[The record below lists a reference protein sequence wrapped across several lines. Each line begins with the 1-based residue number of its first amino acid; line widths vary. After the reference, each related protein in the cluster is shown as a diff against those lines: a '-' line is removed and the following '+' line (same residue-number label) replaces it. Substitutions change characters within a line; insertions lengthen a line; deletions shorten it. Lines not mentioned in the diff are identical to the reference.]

1 MQLSLAGRPDRR
13 HAQPAFPPLLL
24 LALGPT
30 EGCGRGGLEANG
42 RDKPHQG
49 EKGGKLT
56 MVQRSQWK
64 RLDCSASHLD
74 KGCGS
79 VWEGCD
85 DRNDEHYFDHVRCTQ
100 DGMND
105 LIRAVVAGS
114 ERGADGED
122 VLGRDEEDD
131 DDGDEVELDE
141 AGDDDDDSDD
151 SDDSDDEGDERL
163 AAAKGEN

>member
-1 MQLSLAGRPDRR
+1 
-13 HAQPAFPPLLL
+13 
-24 LALGPT
+24 
-30 EGCGRGGLEANG
+30 
-42 RDKPHQG
+42 
-49 EKGGKLT
+49 

-122 VLGRDEEDD
+122 VLGRNEEEDD
-131 DDGDEVELDE
+131 GEDEDELDE
-141 AGDDDDDSDD
+141 AGDDDDDDD
-151 SDDSDDEGDERL
+151 DDSDDEGDERL
-163 AAAKGEN
+163 AAAKGEIKYLSCFLPDPVSWSLLLDVVCYATIRTKAEGQRRQ